1 MRLNRISAVVVAA
14 ALGATLA
21 IAPSAV
27 AAPGSGH
34 PAAGVSQV
42 VAALRPHKTV
52 VRVTFAIRVPRSAAS
67 PDGRQQEETY
77 SCDWDYGISSSQ
89 PIYNKNNQVV
99 AYEVHYG
106 ITDQCEIPMFLNAL
120 ISIKDLNT
128 GKNLGQARQI
138 QPFSENINLDSSAR
152 LAVRNHFIAAY
163 ALQSTVLPGFVWIST
178 TSPDCFGIGTINLQC
193 FWEQPY
199 NT

>member
-1 MRLNRISAVVVAA
+1 MRLNRISAVVAAA

-21 IAPSAV
+21 IAPSAA

-34 PAAGVSQV
+34 PAAAVSQMGT
-42 VAALRPHKTV
+42 LRPHKTI
-52 VRVTFAIRVPRSAAS
+52 VRLTFAIRLPRSAAS
-67 PDGRQQEETY
+67 PDGKQQEETY
-77 SCDWDYGISSSQ
+77 SCNWDYGISSVQ

-106 ITDQCEIPMFLNAL
+106 ITDQCEIPMFLNAI

-128 GKNLGQARQI
+128 GKNLGEASQI

-152 LAVRNHFIAAY
+152 LPVKNHFIAAY

-178 TSPDCFGIGTINLQC
+178 TSPDCLGIGTINLQC